1 MLRISKHTRLK
12 PADVIDRASR
22 FFGSGGEGLDETQR
36 TPCCISF
43 EGAGGHVT
51 VSVAD
56 EENRRSVDIETREF
70 EYPAKK
76 FLGKL

>member
-1 MLRISKHTRLK
+1 MMRISKHTQLK
-12 PADVIDRASR
+12 PADVIERASR
-22 FFGSGGEGLDETQR
+22 FFGGDGEGLDETQR

-43 EGAGGHVT
+43 EGAGGYLT

>member
-1 MLRISKHTRLK
+1 MLRISKHTQLK
-12 PADVIDRASR
+12 PADVIERASR
-22 FFGSGGEGLDETQR
+22 FFGDGGEGLDETQR
-36 TPCCISF
+36 TACCISF
-43 EGAGGHVT
+43 EGAGGYLT

>member
-1 MLRISKHTRLK
+1 MLRISKHTQLK
-12 PADVIDRASR
+12 PADVIEKASR
-22 FFGSGGEGLDETQR
+22 FFGDGGEGLDETQR

-43 EGAGGHVT
+43 EGAGGYLT
-51 VSVAD
+51 VSMAD